1 MLKIIC
7 NATPLINFASIHR
20 LDILKS
26 LFTEI
31 VIPQAVY
38 AETVESGFP
47 NSETIVKGIS
57 SGWLKVERVQEM
69 PESIPLELDAGER
82 EVIALALSEQKT
94 RVVLDE
100 KRARKVAQGLELNVM
115 GSLGILILAKQ
126 QRIIP
131 KVKLLL
137 DAMMTEAQYWV
148 NESLYHHV
156 LQAVSE
162 DETAKSFLE
171 VEEKSEGIREKP
183 GF

>member
-1 MLKIIC
+1 MKIIC
-7 NATPLINFASIHR
+7 NATPLINFASIGR

-38 AETVESGFP
+38 SETVAAGFP
-47 NSETIVKGIS
+47 NSATIVNGIKA
-57 SGWLKVERVQEM
+57 GWLKVKPLEEM
-69 PESIPLELDAGER
+69 PESIFLELDAGER
-82 EVIALALSEQKT
+82 EAIALALSEQTT

-100 KRARKVAQGLELNVM
+100 RRARKVAQELKLNVI
-115 GSLGILILAKQ
+115 GTLGILILAKQ
-126 QRIIP
+126 NGIIP
-131 KVKLLL
+131 LVKPLL

-162 DETAKSFLE
+162 DETERQNNL
-171 VEEKSEGIREKP
+171 
-183 GF
+183 

>member
-1 MLKIIC
+1 MVKIIC
-7 NATPLINFASIHR
+7 NATHLIDFASINR

-38 AETVESGFP
+38 SETVESGFP
-47 NSETIVKGIS
+47 NSETIVNGIEAAWVQVKS
-57 SGWLKVERVQEM
+57 VQEM

-82 EVIALALSEQKT
+82 EVIALALSEQTT

-100 KRARKVAQGLELNVM
+100 KRARKVAQSLKLDVIGT
-115 GSLGILILAKQ
+115 LGILILAKQ
-126 QRIIP
+126 NQIIP
-131 KVKLLL
+131 KVKPLL

-148 NESLYHHV
+148 NESLYDNV

-162 DETAKSFLE
+162 DEIE
-171 VEEKSEGIREKP
+171 
-183 GF
+183 

>member
-1 MLKIIC
+1 MKIIC
-7 NATPLINFASIHR
+7 NSTPLINFASINR

-38 AETVESGFP
+38 SETVESGFP
-47 NSETIVKGIS
+47 NSETIVNGIKA
-57 SGWLKVERVQEM
+57 GWLKVKLVEEM

-82 EVIALALSEQKT
+82 EAIALALSEQKT

-100 KRARKVAQGLELNVM
+100 RRARKVAQQLGLNVI
-115 GSLGILILAKQ
+115 GTLGILILGKQ
-126 QRIIP
+126 NRIIP
-131 KVKLLL
+131 QVKPLL

-148 NESLYHHV
+148 NESLYYDV

-162 DETAKSFLE
+162 DETERLNNL
-171 VEEKSEGIREKP
+171 
-183 GF
+183 